1 MLLRRQ
7 KRRGTILNSDNI
19 QQIAFHL
26 RFTMFLTYTEGL
38 FIGVNGVVGAYWK
51 RSGRLGGN
59 LGRRGGVLGAFWGR
73 HDATNSVLRAS

>member
-1 MLLRRQ
+1 MLFRRP

-19 QQIAFHL
+19 QQIVFH
-26 RFTMFLTYTEGL
+26 RSFTVFLTYTEGH

-59 LGRRGGVLGAFWGR
+59 LGRRGVSFGA
-73 HDATNSVLRAS
+73 S